1 MEDFQLTY
9 GQNAVSEKIP
19 PCKVVSVTGHRDLES
34 RFSVASLQNL
44 FDRLVAAG
52 ADTFCI
58 GMARGFDLLCG
69 RLLCEMKER
78 IPLKLVA
85 CIPCAD
91 QSDGFRPRNKSGAAG
106 KGLDLSAYAR
116 AGLKIR
122 VHQRRCLMKLF
133 FFIVAYRDPKHW
145 GPPFENRERILRIQ
159 HQILRDHPIFL
170 QLFVQ

>member
-91 QSDGFRPRNKSGAAG
+91 QSDGFCPRDKSIYEIVLSRCDEKIVLYKKYE
-106 KGLDLSAYAR
+106 KGCMLERNRLLVKKCDVL
-116 AGLKIR
+116 
-122 VHQRRCLMKLF
+122 
-133 FFIVAYRDPKHW
+133 VAYLRK
-145 GPPFENRERILRIQ
+145 REGGTFYTVNYAEKLGK
-159 HQILRDHPIFL
+159 PV
-170 QLFVQ
+170 LFV